1 MFQVKNLTKK
11 YEGFTLDNVSFSLP
25 EGLITGFVGA
35 NGAGKSTTMRAML
48 GIVKPDGGSVS
59 AFGFDMATDE
69 LEIKRRVAFSAGGFE
84 YYPYEKALRV
94 KNVYREFYPS
104 WNEKTYRGYLEKFGI
119 NDAKRVRD
127 FSSGMKVKFSLALAL
142 SHDAEVIVLD
152 EPTSG
157 LDPIARDELG
167 DILREIV
174 SDGKKSVMFST
185 HITSDLDK
193 CADRILLIANGR
205 LMLDEDK
212 DAAIENHLLV
222 HGGADELTDEL
233 RKKAIG
239 IKENEFGF
247 TALVRREKDDTFEDF
262 STETPNLEDLTVFY
276 SGSVRV

>member
-69 LEIKRRVAFSAGGFE
+69 LEIKKRVAFSAGGFE

-94 KNVYREFYPS
+94 KNVFREFYPS

-119 NDAKRVRD
+119 NDDKRIRD

-205 LMLDEDK
+205 LLLDEDK

-222 HGGADELTDEL
+222 HGGVDELTDEL

>member
-48 GIVKPDGGSVS
+48 GIVKPDGGSVT
-59 AFGFDMATDE
+59 AFGYDMAQNE
-69 LEIKRRVAFSAGGFE
+69 LEIKRRIAFSSGGFE
-84 YYPYEKALRV
+84 YYPYEKAARV
-94 KNVYREFYPS
+94 KNAYRDFYPT
-104 WNEKTYRGYLEKFGI
+104 WNEDTYKAYLSKFGLDD
-119 NDAKRVRD
+119 NKRIRD

-193 CADRILLIANGR
+193 CADRILLIANGK
-205 LMLDEDK
+205 LLLDEDK
-212 DAAIENHLLV
+212 DDAIENHLLV
-222 HGGADELTDEL
+222 RGGIDELTDEI
-233 RKKAIG
+233 RQKVIG
-239 IKENEFGF
+239 IKKNEFGF
-247 TALVRREKDDTFEDF
+247 TALVRREKDDTYRDF
-262 STETPNLEDLTVFY
+262 STELPNLEDLTVFY
-276 SGSVRV
+276 SGRGRV

>member
-48 GIVKPDGGSVS
+48 GIVKPDSGSVT
-59 AFGFDMATDE
+59 AFGYDMAQNE
-69 LEIKRRVAFSAGGFE
+69 LEIKRRIAFSSGGFE
-84 YYPYEKALRV
+84 YYPYEKAASV
-94 KNVYREFYPS
+94 KNVYRDFYPT
-104 WNEKTYRGYLEKFGI
+104 WNEDAYKAYLSKFGLDD
-119 NDAKRVRD
+119 NKRIRD

-193 CADRILLIANGR
+193 CADRILLIANGK
-205 LMLDEDK
+205 LLLDEDK
-212 DAAIENHLLV
+212 DEAIENHLLIR
-222 HGGADELTDEL
+222 GGMDELTDEI
-233 RKKAIG
+233 RQKAIG
-239 IKENEFGF
+239 IKKNEFGF
-247 TALVRREKDDTFEDF
+247 TALVRRGKDDTYRDF
-262 STETPNLEDLTVFY
+262 TTELPNLEDLTVFY
-276 SGSVRV
+276 SGRGRA